1 MTARAYCDLRTAE
14 LTHIGPAGPSCP
26 ACYEA
31 LRLAGALA
39 AHGSSL
45 SPARREWI
53 RRVIR
58 AYTEL
63 ILGYV

>member
-1 MTARAYCDLRTAE
+1 MVRAYCDLCSAE

-26 ACYEA
+26 ACHEV

-45 SPARREWI
+45 TPARREWLG
-53 RRVIR
+53 RVIR
-58 AYTEL
+58 AHAEL
-63 ILGYV
+63 LLGYV